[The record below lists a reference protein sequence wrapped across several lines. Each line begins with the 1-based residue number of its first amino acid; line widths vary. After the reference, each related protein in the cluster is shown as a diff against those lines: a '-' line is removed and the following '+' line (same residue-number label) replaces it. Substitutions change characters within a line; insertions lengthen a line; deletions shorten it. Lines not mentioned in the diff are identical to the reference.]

1 MDAQLQQLATRNGLP
16 HLDRT
21 LFELMRPGIRLFPS
35 PTSDSQIPFGASKFG
50 GSPDLASDQNWPV
63 SRYAGQNE
71 AMVFIAQ
78 LSLKDFVDVD
88 TEHLLP
94 TEGLLSFFYAAAELP
109 TGDAP
114 EMRGAWSVLYT
125 TATELVRT
133 PAPEGVPQIT
143 ACALKWSP
151 QFMLPPT
158 DSEAVDAL
166 KLDAD
171 DSDLYDAL
179 RDDLAALQ
187 GHENEP
193 QHWLLGY
200 PYQLQDNIQLQ
211 CQTAPQGLYG
221 ELGSDDKGWKR
232 AMHDS
237 LRWHLLLQ
245 VDTDRRAKMRWG
257 SGGMLYFMIHEDA
270 LRKRQFS
277 DCWLVFQD
285 L

>member
-1 MDAQLQQLATRNGLP
+1 MDAQLQQLAARNGLAR
-16 HLDRT
+16 LDRK
-21 LFELMRPGIRLFPS
+21 LFELMRPGIRLFPN
-35 PTSDSQIPFGASKFG
+35 PTTDSQIPLGASKFG
-50 GSPDLASDQNWPV
+50 GAPDLSADQKWPV
-63 SRYAGQNE
+63 TSYAGRLE
-71 AMVFIAQ
+71 PLVFVAQ
-78 LSLKDFVDVD
+78 LNLKDFVDVD

-94 TEGLLSFFYAAAELP
+94 AEGLLSFFYAAAELP

-114 EMRGAWSVLYT
+114 EMREAWRVLLGT
-125 TATELVRT
+125 SGDLQRAV
-133 PAPEGVPQIT
+133 APEGASPYT
-143 ACALKWSP
+143 SCALKWSL

-171 DSDLYDAL
+171 ESDLYDAL
-179 RDDLAALQ
+179 RDDLAASQ
-187 GHENEP
+187 GHDNEP

-200 PYQLQDNIQLQ
+200 PYQLQDNIQFQ

-221 ELGSDDKGWKR
+221 ELSSDDRGWKR

-245 VDTDRRAKMRWG
+245 VDSDRRAKMRWG
-257 SGGMLYFMIHEDA
+257 SGGMLYFMIHDEA
-270 LRKRQFS
+270 LSKRQFS